1 MSRTKQAK
9 LNLLC
14 LACAVFRQK
23 WSAVPF
29 HWAGFKRALI
39 GD

>member
-1 MSRTKQAK
+1 MSRTTQAR
-9 LNLLC
+9 LNLAC
-14 LACAVFRQK
+14 LAFAVLRRK
-23 WSAVPF
+23 WQTVPF